1 MKPVASAVTSRS
13 GPVAPADT
21 ARRTLL
27 VCLAAMSLPV
37 LFCLLLYTAYSS
49 RTMEQEIYRN
59 MQMSVEQAK
68 NNMDF
73 RMAQLEK
80 NSGSIL
86 NTVYPSLN
94 STVDIDRQLDEFS
107 EISRV
112 LTEYQSL
119 NMVTKLRL
127 YVPDEKLYSHQRDMF
142 YPLSDLRNAE
152 GDIVRESRWL
162 EPHDVVVQFSYP
174 PVSAISCVSSI
185 TSASHY
191 GQVVGVLYMD
201 TDIAVF
207 SSMLS
212 AGIDEEAA
220 LFVVNRS
227 GDVVVHQDTGL
238 IGTNPFPGN
247 GPFDMPAAASGRGS
261 VEING
266 ERNLMVARRLASEDW
281 YLVMTVPARRV
292 YSYGVF
298 SLDIIRLVLL
308 VAVFISLIIAI
319 AVTYSTVVRNTVRRI
334 NDAIDTTIDTI
345 NKDGLE
351 PIENDSAQ
359 PRGDPS
365 LNSLEQ
371 KTSLMAATID
381 HLLENRYQDQLA
393 VRDFQMK
400 ALQAQINPHFLYN
413 TLDIIKW
420 MIADGRNAESIWM
433 VNALS
438 RYFQLSLSNGRDI
451 VRIEEEIHLTR
462 TYIGIMQKRFQD
474 VFTAEFDVEPGTER
488 GLIPKLSLQPIVE
501 NALLHGILYSEKPE
515 KRVGVRV
522 MREDGRLIIEVED
535 NGNGIDAETIEAIR
549 SSDGDSLGR
558 SYGLSNVIRRLR
570 LFGAAEDGFEIHSRP
585 GIGTCVTLRL
595 PFKESPED
603 A

>member
-238 IGTNPFPGN
+238 IGTNPFPGD

-266 ERNLMVARRLASEDW
+266 ERNLMVARRLAFEDW

-474 VFTAEFDVEPGTER
+474 VFTARFDVEPGTER